1 MTLEEALQVLNKGGR
16 VISQLCKDTGIN
28 RTTIDAI
35 ISGRTK
41 NPQYETAL
49 KIIKWVED
57 N

>member
-49 KIIKWVED
+49 KIIKWVEE

>member
-1 MTLEEALQVLNKGGR
+1 MTLEEALHVLNKGGR

-49 KIIKWVED
+49 KIIKWVEE